1 VDEETDSK
9 AGRSRRDRLPRNR
22 QRERVL
28 QMVREHGDAI
38 DAVELASRIGLHVT
52 TVRFHLDAL
61 CDEGAIERT
70 RIYRDGVGRP
80 RTGYRA
86 VEERLDY
93 RILAEILAMELGET
107 TETRARRAQRAGQQW
122 AGRIA
127 GSKSEADAAQD
138 VTEAEVGDPLDR
150 GAVLATEVF
159 NRMGFDPELA
169 AESEPMASLSADS
182 KQIVG
187 RERVIRLR
195 ACPVRD
201 LARAHP
207 EVGCGIHL
215 GLLQGLLDHAA
226 AAGGQPAARKQGLS
240 ARLDPFVEPELCIA
254 RLNASR
260 RSTRD

>member
-1 VDEETDSK
+1 
-9 AGRSRRDRLPRNR
+9 
-22 QRERVL
+22 
-28 QMVREHGDAI
+28 MVREHRGPI
-38 DAVELASRIGLHVT
+38 DAVELASHIGLHVT

-107 TETRARRAQRAGQQW
+107 VQTRARRAQRAGQQW

-127 GSKSEADAAQD
+127 GSQGGVVAAHD
-138 VTEAEVGDPLDR
+138 VTETAEAGDPLDR
-150 GAVLATEVF
+150 GAELATEVF

-182 KQIVG
+182 EQIVG
-187 RERVIRLR
+187 RERVIRLH

-207 EVGCGIHL
+207 EVGCAIHL

-226 AAGGQPAARKQGLS
+226 TAAGQPDTRKHGLS

>member
-1 VDEETDSK
+1 
-9 AGRSRRDRLPRNR
+9 
-22 QRERVL
+22 
-28 QMVREHGDAI
+28 MVREHGGPI
-38 DAVELASRIGLHVT
+38 DAVEITSRLKLHVT

-70 RIYRDGVGRP
+70 RMNRDGVGRP

-93 RILAEILAMELGET
+93 RILAEILAMELGAT
-107 TETRARRAQRAGQQW
+107 VQTRARRAQRAGRQW

-127 GSKSEADAAQD
+127 ASHGEAVALQDDSDAAQR
-138 VTEAEVGDPLDR
+138 GDPLDR

-169 AESEPMASLSADS
+169 AESEPSASLSADS
-182 KQIVG
+182 EQVLG
-187 RERVIRLR
+187 QERVIRLH

-207 EVGCGIHL
+207 EVGCGLHL

-226 AAGGQPAARKQGLS
+226 AAGRHPDDEDSALS
-240 ARLDPFVEPELCIA
+240 GRLEPFVESELCIA
-254 RLNASR
+254 RMAASR
-260 RSTRD
+260 TAT

>member
-1 VDEETDSK
+1 MTEEADSK
-9 AGRSRRDRLPRNR
+9 AGGRRRDRLPRNG

-28 QMVREHGDAI
+28 QVVHAHGDAI
-38 DAVELASRIGLHVT
+38 DAVEVASRMGAHVT

-61 CDEGAIERT
+61 CDVGAIERT
-70 RIYRDGVGRP
+70 RIRRDGVGRP

-93 RILAEILAMELGET
+93 RMLAEILAMELGET
-107 TETRARRAQRAGQQW
+107 VEARARGAQRVGEQWAARIGRSHTEPVAGQDDTASW
-122 AGRIA
+122 
-127 GSKSEADAAQD
+127 KE
-138 VTEAEVGDPLDR
+138 DPLVR

-159 NRMGFDPELA
+159 RRMGFDPQPA
-169 AESEPMASLSADS
+169 ADSEPMASLSADS
-182 KQIVG
+182 KRIVS

-195 ACPVRD
+195 NCPVRD

-215 GLLQGLLDHAA
+215 GLLQGLVDRAATEVGKRDATDH
-226 AAGGQPAARKQGLS
+226 GVS

-254 RLNASR
+254 RLIDAR
-260 RSTRD
+260 R

>member
-1 VDEETDSK
+1 
-9 AGRSRRDRLPRNR
+9 
-22 QRERVL
+22 
-28 QMVREHGDAI
+28 MVRGHGGAI

-70 RIYRDGVGRP
+70 RINRDGVGRP

-86 VEERLDY
+86 IEERLDY

-107 TETRARRAQRAGQQW
+107 TEARARRAQRAGQQW

-127 GSKSEADAAQD
+127 GTQVKMAAGQD
-138 VTEAEVGDPLDR
+138 ITGATEVDDPLDR

-159 NRMGFDPELA
+159 ARMGFDPELA

-207 EVGCGIHL
+207 EVGCGVHL

-226 AAGGQPAARKQGLS
+226 AADGQSDTRKQGLS

-254 RLNASR
+254 RLDASR
-260 RSTRD
+260 RPARD

>member
-1 VDEETDSK
+1 
-9 AGRSRRDRLPRNR
+9 
-22 QRERVL
+22 
-28 QMVREHGDAI
+28 MVRAHGDAI

-70 RIYRDGVGRP
+70 RMNRDGVGRP

-93 RILAEILAMELGET
+93 RILAEILGMELGET
-107 TETRARRAQRAGQQW
+107 VQTRARRAQRAGQQW

-127 GSKSEADAAQD
+127 DSHGETAAGQDGTDAA
-138 VTEAEVGDPLDR
+138 EVADPLDR
-150 GAVLATEVF
+150 GAELATEVF

-169 AESEPMASLSADS
+169 AESEPSASLSADS
-182 KQIVG
+182 VQVLG
-187 RERVIRLR
+187 RERVIRLH

-207 EVGCGIHL
+207 EVGCGLHL
-215 GLLQGLLDHAA
+215 GLLQGLVDRAA
-226 AAGGQPAARKQGLS
+226 AAGGHADHKDAAVS
-240 ARLDPFVEPELCIA
+240 ARLEPFVEPELCIA
-254 RLNASR
+254 RLAAREDPPVIEVRPR
-260 RSTRD
+260 RKRRG